1 MLREVRTW
9 LDGRDPVE
17 VTLRDIARALGI
29 PPTSVYRYFE
39 SMDELR
45 AALGGVRRRPARVP
59 APAQPPVP
67 VRPQAVDRAF
77 ADSFISRAI
86 GPEQLGSVVAK
97 LLGESISVG
106 PLAVGPKGR
115 ASAMAVGRFGAV
127 SVRPGASGPVMIV
140 TVPVFL
146 EIDIHLG
153 KRFRRRIGAR
163 VAIPLSIVPRIEDSL
178 LLMIEVIRPD
188 PVDIVLDL
196 GVGGVSAAM
205 LRRVGNIDGLLRE
218 QTLGMIDGI
227 LDSPAG
233 RAATEIDHGVVI
245 DEAWKNGLVL

>member
-1 MLREVRTW
+1 MLRDVRTW
-9 LDGRDPVE
+9 LDGRDPAE

-45 AALGGVRRRPARVP
+45 AALGGVRRRPAR
-59 APAQPPVP
+59 APRPP
-67 VRPQAVDRAF
+67 RPLVADQAF

-115 ASAMAVGRFGAV
+115 ASAMAVGRFGNV
-127 SVRPGASGPVMIV
+127 TVRPKASGPVMIV

-153 KRFRRRIGAR
+153 KRLRRRFGAR
-163 VAIPLSIVPRIEDSL
+163 VAIPLSIVPRIENSL

-188 PVDIVLDL
+188 PVDIDLDL

-233 RAATEIDHGVVI
+233 RAATEIDLGVVI
-245 DEAWKNGLVL
+245 DEAWKNGLVM